1 MEITASSPPL
11 IRVRQFLLTPTVGPL
26 IALLLACA
34 FFSTQTPRF
43 LTTNNFSFIFQQ
55 AVTVA
60 VLAIGQTL
68 VILTGGID
76 LANGAIMSLGAVFM
90 VNLATRNGFNPFLAI
105 GIGFAITGGFGF
117 LNGVLVTRLRLP
129 PFIVTLGMLNIV
141 YALTQL
147 YTSETVPAAP
157 EQTFLGDTFKIG
169 PTAITYGT
177 VVMVLLFI
185 LTWFILRETA
195 FGRHIYAI
203 GNNPESVRLAG
214 VSIDRLL
221 IAVYSLAGLFY
232 GLAALLLIARTGVGD
247 PVSGVAGNFN
257 LESITAVVL
266 GGTSLFGGR
275 GNVLGTLVGAIIVS
289 VFRNGLLLMGLPTI
303 YQLLIT
309 GVLVIVAV
317 SVDQLSQRRSEERRV
332 GKECRSR

>member
-1 MEITASSPPL
+1 MEAAASYSPL
-11 IRVRQFLLTPTVGPL
+11 TRVRQLLLTPTIGPL

-117 LNGVLVTRLRLP
+117 LNGLLVTRLRIP

-141 YALTQL
+141 SALTL
-147 YTSETVPAAP
+147 IYTSETVPAAP

-203 GNNPESVRLAG
+203 GDNREAVRLAG
-214 VSIDRLL
+214 ISTNRLL

-247 PVSGVAGNFN
+247 PVSGVAGNAN

-275 GNVLGTLVGAIIVS
+275 GNVLGTLIGAIIVS

-309 GVLVIVAV
+309 GILVIMAV
-317 SVDQLSQRRSEERRV
+317 SVDQLSRR
-332 GKECRSR
+332 GG

>member
-11 IRVRQFLLTPTVGPL
+11 IRVRQFLLRPTIGPT

-34 FFSTQTPRF
+34 FFATQTPRF
-43 LTTNNFSFIFQQ
+43 LTANNFSFIFQQ

-60 VLAIGQTL
+60 VLGIGQTL
-68 VILTGGID
+68 VILTAGID

-90 VNLATRNGFNPFLAI
+90 VNLATRNGFNSFLAI
-105 GIGFAITGGFGF
+105 GVGFAITGGFGF

-147 YTSETVPAAP
+147 YTSETVPATAA
-157 EQTFLGDTFKIG
+157 QTFLGDTFKIG

-177 VVMVLLFI
+177 VVMVLLFV
-185 LTWFILRETA
+185 LTWFMLRETA

-203 GNNPESVRLAG
+203 GNNQESVRLAG
-214 VSIDRLL
+214 ISTDRLL
-221 IAVYSLAGLFY
+221 IAVYTLAGLFY

-289 VFRNGLLLMGLPTI
+289 VFRNGLLLMGLSTI

-309 GVLVIVAV
+309 GILVIVAV
-317 SVDQLSQRRSEERRV
+317 SVDQLSQR
-332 GKECRSR
+332 GQAK